1 MPATTALCIAF
12 AIAGFFGGKLSSKGE
27 PDSSPPGGNRGFEI
41 SSKSPR
47 PDDEGSNSGSPAKTH
62 RPTVASAGP
71 TSLSDSFREFLKGWN
86 DPKLTLE
93 DGDEREVL
101 TGDLNKLNQL
111 IASIGRADAADL
123 AELKEVLKTG
133 EETPEETEM
142 LVALLQL
149 PLLGREV
156 ELRGSAALED
166 MVEKNKEEE
175 DEIFSD
181 AMPMML
187 YTLAK
192 QNPAEAEAWLKTF
205 SARPDADDFTLDVD
219 ELKAV
224 IEKSKKAP

>member
-1 MPATTALCIAF
+1 MPATIALCIAF
-12 AIAGFFGGKLSSKGE
+12 AIAGFFGGKLSSKSE
-27 PDSSPPGGNRGFEI
+27 SDSSATGNGPTL
-41 SSKSPR
+41 SSKSSR
-47 PDDEGSNSGSPAKTH
+47 QDDEGSGSGASSKTGP
-62 RPTVASAGP
+62 RTIASTAS
-71 TSLSDSFREFLKGWN
+71 TTLSDSFREFLKGWS
-86 DPKLTLE
+86 DPKLTLA

-123 AELKEVLKTG
+123 AEIKEVLKTG

-142 LVALLQL
+142 LVSLLQL

-175 DEIFSD
+175 DDIFSE
-181 AMPMML
+181 AMPLML

-205 SARPDADDFTLDVD
+205 AARPDADDFTLDVD